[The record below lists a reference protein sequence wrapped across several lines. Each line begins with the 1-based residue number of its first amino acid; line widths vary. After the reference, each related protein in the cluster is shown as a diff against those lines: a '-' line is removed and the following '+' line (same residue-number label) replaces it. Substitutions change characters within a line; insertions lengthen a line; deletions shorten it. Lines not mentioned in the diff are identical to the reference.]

1 MKKHFLFILTIHIIT
16 STLSVSLLAVR
27 IIEAERAVFLF
38 LAWNLFLAWM
48 PFLFATAAFTVRRN
62 GLAAAG
68 FGLIW
73 LLFLPNAPYIIT
85 DLIHLRW
92 VEGAP
97 IWYDL
102 SLFLSFSLAGLLL
115 GLTSLNMMQTLV
127 MERFGRL
134 PSWLF
139 VAVTMGLAGYGVYL
153 GRFLRWNSWDVITNP
168 FGLAGDIL
176 TMLRYPLHHIE
187 SYFISAVFA
196 AIFLLGY
203 IVVMSLGSM
212 QTVMVG
218 KQSKLE

>member
-1 MKKHFLFILTIHIIT
+1 MKKHFLLILAIHIIT
-16 STLSVSLLAVR
+16 SALSISLLAVR

-48 PFLFATAAFTVRRN
+48 PFIFATAAFSVRRN
-62 GLAAAG
+62 GMAAAG

-97 IWYDL
+97 LWYDL
-102 SLFLSFSLAGLLL
+102 SMILCFSLAGLLL
-115 GLTSLNMMQTLV
+115 GLSSLNMMQTIV
-127 MERFGRL
+127 MERFGRFV
-134 PSWLF
+134 SWLF
-139 VAVTMGLAGYGVYL
+139 VVAAMGLAGYGIYL

-168 FGLAGDIL
+168 FGLAADIL
-176 TMLRYPLHHIE
+176 TMLRYPIQHIE

-203 IVVMSLGSM
+203 IVVMSLGSL